1 MPKTFLLLALLACL
15 LSQAACDDWQ
25 AAGNM
30 TGYLTP
36 IWSFIDAAI
45 ADNLDKDTI
54 STNISDEC
62 NSLWD

>member
-1 MPKTFLLLALLACL
+1 MSKTLLLLTLLALM
-15 LSQAACDDWQ
+15 LSQGACDDWQ

-30 TGYLTP
+30 TTYLTP

-45 ADNLDKDTI
+45 ADNLPKETI
-54 STNISDEC
+54 STDISDEC